1 MDEDGKF
8 ESNEEIPGLPT
19 VVEFTDLRLDSRTAE
34 VAVAWRTSDGA
45 TGFLRMPSHQ
55 VRTLAGILRTPRDD
69 IDSPTVEHLIDC
81 YLDMALYTVRLSWK
95 ETGPGRIRSLWLSV
109 EQAEELRR
117 RLGATLA
124 PRDGPE
130 IR

>member
-19 VVEFTDLRLDSRTAE
+19 VVEFTDIRLDSRTAE

-55 VRTLAGILRTPRDD
+55 VRTLAGILRTARDD
-69 IDSPTVEHLIDC
+69 IERSGSPTVKHLIDC
-81 YLDMALYTVRLSWK
+81 YLDRALYTVRLSWK
-95 ETGPGRIRSLWLSV
+95 ETGPGRIGSLWLSV
-109 EQAEELRR
+109 EQAEELRM
-117 RLGATLA
+117 RLGATLRA
-124 PRDGPE
+124 T
-130 IR
+130 